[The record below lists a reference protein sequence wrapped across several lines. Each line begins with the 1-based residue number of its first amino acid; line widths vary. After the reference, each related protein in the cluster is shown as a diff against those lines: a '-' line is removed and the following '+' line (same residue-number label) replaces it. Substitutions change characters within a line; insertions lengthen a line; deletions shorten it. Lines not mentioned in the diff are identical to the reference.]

1 MRKDIQC
8 LRGVAIVSVFLYH
21 LFPTLFVNGFLGV
34 DIFKRILPLYFLVIL
49 LTVILVHCYLEDF
62 LWENNDRYALASLF
76 LVTNQLV
83 IDDQADYFREFQAER
98 TSLNVFVHLWSL
110 SLEMQFYIFVPF
122 IFIGLQ
128 ILRKD
133 VLKLIAVILITVIG
147 FYFFALINPQFSFNF
162 MFLRLWQFSSGFIA
176 LFCDRLKLFKK
187 SEKSKKNE
195 ESKRFPID
203 KEDVVIVAL
212 SIISISLLPSKMEI
226 LISRPLV
233 TLATSFLIACK
244 SKKNQFLE
252 SKTLCYI
259 GDISYV
265 MYLVH
270 WPILS
275 IFIAASV
282 KSHLFCIML
291 TLISS
296 IVLHHIFEK
305 QYLKLNW
312 KGIVLLVLILILGN
326 GYSQYSI
333 RNDTFW
339 KTTIPK
345 EIESIVNSNKKFFDY
360 FWKTESLRDKC
371 IENEIQPPHDK
382 MYGYCKF
389 PKGKGNFSIMMLG
402 NSYVMN
408 LGEHIRAHFNYNY
421 SDYRYVSINE
431 GYGIYADSPISF
443 AGLEVGKKQVEIH
456 KPDLLIIVA
465 RYTRA
470 MKTEVEQNDK
480 YVIQMND
487 VIEFYEK
494 YGSVH

>member
-203 KEDVVIVAL
+203 KEDV
-212 SIISISLLPSKMEI
+212 
-226 LISRPLV
+226 
-233 TLATSFLIACK
+233 
-244 SKKNQFLE
+244 FLE